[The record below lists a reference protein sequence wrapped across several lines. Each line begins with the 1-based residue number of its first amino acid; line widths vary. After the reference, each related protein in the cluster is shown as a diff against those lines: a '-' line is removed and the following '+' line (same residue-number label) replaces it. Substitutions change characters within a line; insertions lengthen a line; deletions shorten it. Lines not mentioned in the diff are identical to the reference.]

1 MMTDGRIEVFASREK
16 VPALRVAIA
25 TSQWLMRRRVR
36 SWGRKRLLPCA
47 RPSPRLVPIRRRGL
61 QRPHRRAGR
70 AATSSCTKRP
80 RLPLRRQ
87 PPQRRRAEGKR
98 RRRLPPPKVR
108 ATADLRGRGGNLPA
122 PACPRIRRSSSSPPS
137 SPRGV
142 QTANARAAP
151 KRRATT
157 SDIAATSSATFVDGV
172 AVLSRQPFPDGSAL
186 FVLADDSVL
195 HLQASGRRVRMW
207 ADGRKGRGGAATHGR
222 LKEDEQIAAASPGRR
237 STRRA
242 RSSSGAGSI
251 SSAASDA
258 MWRALPVPLR
268 TSTCD
273 ERSSRIL

>member
-1 MMTDGRIEVFASREK
+1 MVDEAASTFLGSQTLTAVR
-16 VPALRVAIA
+16 VPLPALGPDPAAGAAASASTGWSSSDFVVHETTAAPAAAAAAPA
-25 TSQWLMRRRVR
+25 TPS
-36 SWGRKRLLPCA
+36 GRKA
-47 RPSPRLVPIRRRGL
+47 KKE
-61 QRPHRRAGR
+61 A
-70 AATSSCTKRP
+70 
-80 RLPLRRQ
+80 
-87 PPQRRRAEGKR
+87 
-98 RRRLPPPKVR
+98 PPPKVR
-108 ATADLRGRGGNLPA
+108 AMADLRGRGGNLPA

-142 QTANARAAP
+142 QTANARAAL

-172 AVLSRQPFPDGSAL
+172 AVLSRQPFPDGSAP